1 MRCEDI
7 LPLTWETGQGYTIG
21 RTDQPVGRKCVEG
34 LLETGEAAVP
44 VALGWPVRAG
54 EDIA

>member
-1 MRCEDI
+1 
-7 LPLTWETGQGYTIG
+7 LTWETGQGYTIG

-34 LLETGEAAVP
+34 LLETGEAAVLF
-44 VALGWPVRAG
+44 ALGWPVRAG